1 MSHTFSSDRCF
12 CNFYTA
18 SVADNTFITD
28 FFIFTTMAL
37 PVLTWPENSF
47 TEKSVLLRFQSTV
60 VDGFRFRYLTSGPLS
75 DLLRGRQSDLDGIES
90 HWLICFIGVGC
101 FCHVFFPLSY
111 SSSSKDSSN
120 SIISS
125 SSSMSSSSSTLT
137 SSSPL
142 NSCLV

>member
-1 MSHTFSSDRCF
+1 MSHTLSTYRGFG
-12 CNFYTA
+12 NFYTT
-18 SVADNTFITD
+18 SVADNAFIANL
-28 FFIFTTMAL
+28 FVFTTMAL

-90 HWLICFIGVGC
+90 HWLICFIGVSC

-111 SSSSKDSSN
+111 SSSLSSRA
-120 SIISS
+120 SSSSMKSSSSS
-125 SSSMSSSSSTLT
+125 SSSMST
-137 SSSPL
+137 SSSPS
-142 NSCLV
+142 NSCFV